1 MKRSLGVLLVS
12 FLLGFSSAS
21 HAEFRHFNDW
31 TKKEKTVFIAYG
43 TASWIDHR
51 QTQWALDHPCQ
62 CYKESNKLVYGSDPH
77 RDKSLI
83 INTIALSTV
92 YWAIGTFEPDVTVP
106 VLGTAVVF
114 RFGVVVSND
123 QLGASWQVAF

>member
-43 TASWIDHR
+43 TAAWIDHR

>member
-1 MKRSLGVLLVS
+1 MRLLLNTLVILSLM
-12 FLLGFSSAS
+12 GFSSTTQ
-21 HAEFRHFNDW
+21 AEFRHFNNW

-62 CYKESNKLVYGSDPH
+62 CYRESNKLVYGSDPH
-77 RDKSLI
+77 RDQSLI
-83 INTIALSTV
+83 INGIALSAI
-92 YWAIGTFEPDVTVP
+92 YWAIGTFEPDIAVP
-106 VLGTAVVF
+106 AVGTAAVF

-123 QLGASWQVAF
+123 HLGASWQVAF

>member
-1 MKRSLGVLLVS
+1 M
-12 FLLGFSSAS
+12 GFSSATQ
-21 HAEFRHFNDW
+21 AEFRHFNNW

-43 TASWIDHR
+43 TASWIDHK
-51 QTQWALDHPCQ
+51 QTQWALDNPCQ

-83 INTIALSTV
+83 VNTIALSTV

-106 VLGTAVVF
+106 VVGTAAVF

>member
-1 MKRSLGVLLVS
+1 MRLLLNTLVVLSLM
-12 FLLGFSSAS
+12 GFSSATQ
-21 HAEFRHFNDW
+21 AEFRHFNNW

-43 TASWIDHR
+43 TAS
-51 QTQWALDHPCQ
+51 
-62 CYKESNKLVYGSDPH
+62 YKESNKLVYGSDPH

-106 VLGTAVVF
+106 VVGTAAVF